1 MLAIVCI
8 FVYFVFMFRMR
19 SRMEELRIKNNME
32 EIIIY
37 EKINDNREQN
47 YTVQEEN
54 IKKIIPY
61 DILID
66 LDYNPR
72 FLIE

>member
-8 FVYFVFMFRMR
+8 LVYVVFMFRMR
-19 SRMEELRIKNNME
+19 SRMEEYRMKNNME

-54 IKKIIPY
+54 IKNTIPY

-66 LDYNPR
+66 LNYNPR